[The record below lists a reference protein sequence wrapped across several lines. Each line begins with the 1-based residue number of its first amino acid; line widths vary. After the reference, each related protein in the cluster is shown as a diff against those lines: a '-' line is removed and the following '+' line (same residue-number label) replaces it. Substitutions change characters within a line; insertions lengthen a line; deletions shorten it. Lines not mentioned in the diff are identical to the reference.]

1 MAKGKGKK
9 KEGGAPIKANNTER
23 NKRRTAATQANK
35 MAKLARKKDRRNLK
49 KIEEK
54 NQ

>member
-1 MAKGKGKK
+1 MAKDKGKK
-9 KEGGAPIKANNTER
+9 KEGAPVRINNTER

-35 MAKLARKKDRRNLK
+35 MAKLARKQDRRNLK

-54 NQ
+54 NS